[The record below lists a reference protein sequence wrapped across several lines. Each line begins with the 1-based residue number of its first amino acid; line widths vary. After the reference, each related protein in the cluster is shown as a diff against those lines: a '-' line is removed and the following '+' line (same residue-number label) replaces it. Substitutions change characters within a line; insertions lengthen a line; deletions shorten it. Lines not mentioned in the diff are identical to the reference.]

1 MSKIKFKKE
10 KPIDIPEPSKFDR
23 LDQESLYLLVEQAL
37 GTAQAQFDHVR
48 GADPASAP
56 AFLDYCNTA
65 LMDAQA
71 GIKAILRKKLVILQT
86 D

>member
-1 MSKIKFKKE
+1 MSKIRFKKD
-10 KPIDIPEPSKFDR
+10 KPIDLPEPSKFDR
-23 LDQESLYLLVEQAL
+23 LDQETLYLLIEQAL
-37 GTAQAQFDHVR
+37 GTAQAQFDQARV
-48 GADPASAP
+48 ADPASAP

-71 GIKAILRKKLVILQT
+71 GVKAILRKKLVMLQT

>member
-10 KPIDIPEPSKFDR
+10 KPVDVPEPSRFDR
-23 LDQESLYLLVEQAL
+23 LDQETLYLLVEQAL
-37 GTAQAQFDHVR
+37 GTAQAQFDQAL
-48 GADPASAP
+48 GADAASAP
-56 AFLDYCNTA
+56 AFLEYCNTA

-71 GIKAILRKKLVILQT
+71 GVRAILRKKLVMLQT